1 MKSNH
6 KTLYHVV
13 LGVGIIGSLSCI
25 YYKFWFET
33 LPDEGDTSGSSA
45 VEEESPLQEIAYIAP
60 SEGRINEERLQEI
73 LAIVLT
79 KNNDLTAQINNQ
91 KLAIQSLQ
99 EQLDIIKEK
108 LDITREDFEDSK
120 VLSAMQHK
128 VLQKVILALKNV
140 EEDQAVFSVEIM
152 TLQEEFTPEEEKEYQ
167 DLMKSEAIDKLKN
180 HFGDEIISRL
190 LLEGKEGRCAES
202 AIESLLD
209 DNSNN
214 SSAIDRNL
222 GPAEEPEL
230 PSNSLDAAGVHLE
243 DIDFP
248 A

>member
-25 YYKFWFET
+25 YYKFWFKT

-108 LDITREDFEDSK
+108 LDNTREDFEDSK

-180 HFGDEIISRL
+180 HFVL
-190 LLEGKEGRCAES
+190 
-202 AIESLLD
+202 
-209 DNSNN
+209 
-214 SSAIDRNL
+214 
-222 GPAEEPEL
+222 
-230 PSNSLDAAGVHLE
+230 
-243 DIDFP
+243 
-248 A
+248 